1 MCSADSKV
9 GVSLMIARR
18 ALAACGDRA
27 TATTYQ
33 ANGQLAAAKSSLMLC
48 LKSLVLLRIEVITFH
63 STSILLVT
71 IHVKQCYSIIN

>member
-33 ANGQLAAAKSSLMLC
+33 ANGQLAKSSLMLC